1 MWSAE
6 GHDVWGG
13 TEGRRA
19 QTPWTCH
26 GGFTA
31 PVFGVKPVTQ
41 HVCSLS
47 LALQGLLSAPF
58 PAAHFWPFPQ
68 LLTVHPE
75 DGEGAY
81 S

>member
-6 GHDVWGG
+6 GHDVWGELG
-13 TEGRRA
+13 GRRA
-19 QTPWTCH
+19 QTPRTCR
-26 GGFTA
+26 GGFAA
-31 PVFGVKPVTQ
+31 PVFGVKPVTLC
-41 HVCSLS
+41 VCSLS
-47 LALQGLLSAPF
+47 WAVQGLPSAPF
-58 PAAHFWPFPQ
+58 PAAHFGPFPD